1 VTSDNPF
8 LTSKLAG
15 FGTTIFAEMSAL
27 AVATGS
33 INLGQGFPDTDG
45 PSEVLEAAIE
55 AIRSGKGN
63 QYPPGAGIPELRL
76 AVADHQ
82 RAYYG
87 IKLDPDCEVL
97 VTCGAT
103 EALAAAFLSL
113 LDDGDEC
120 ILFEP
125 FYDSY
130 PAGVAMAG
138 AKVVPVLLREP
149 DFQPDLDELGQA
161 VSARTKMIVVNSP
174 HNPTGSVFTSETLS
188 GIAEL
193 AVQHNLIVVSDEAYE
208 HLTFDGVQHTPI
220 STFPGMEE
228 RTVTIG
234 SAGKTLSVTGWK
246 VGWATGPSQLI
257 AAVRTSKQ
265 FLTYVSSGPFQY
277 AAAIG
282 LALGSEYFTGFA
294 AGLQEKRDLLMAG
307 LQSAGFTT
315 FKPRGTYF
323 VTTDIRGLTDLSAAE
338 FCRSL
343 PHQCGVVAIPNSVF
357 YANPE
362 QGESFVRFAFCK
374 KVEILEEAA
383 ERLQRLTVNLKLN
396 LKLSV

>member
-1 VTSDNPF
+1 VTSDNPY

-45 PSEVLEAAIE
+45 PTEVLEAAIE

-63 QYPPGAGIPELRL
+63 QYPPGPGIPELRN
-76 AVADHQ
+76 AISDHQ

-87 IKLDPDCEVL
+87 IELDPDSQVL

-103 EALAAAFLSL
+103 EALAATLLSL
-113 LDDGDEC
+113 LDTGDEC

-130 PAGVAMAG
+130 PAGVALAG
-138 AKVVPVLLREP
+138 ATVIPVLLRAP
-149 DFQPDLDELGQA
+149 DFQPDLKELA
-161 VSARTKMIVVNSP
+161 AAISARTKMIVVNSP
-174 HNPTGSVFTSETLS
+174 HNPTGSVFTSNTLA
-188 GIAEL
+188 GIADI
-193 AVQHNLIVVSDEAYE
+193 AIRHNLIVVSDEAYE
-208 HLTFDGVQHTPI
+208 HLTFDGVRHSPI
-220 STFPGMEE
+220 SLLPGMAE

-234 SAGKTLSVTGWK
+234 SAGKSLSVTGWK

-277 AAAIG
+277 AVAVGLGIG
-282 LALGSEYFTGFA
+282 PAYFDGFA
-294 AGLQEKRDLLMAG
+294 AELQTKRDRLMAG
-307 LQSAGFTT
+307 LLTAGFAT
-315 FKPRGTYF
+315 FKPSGTYF
-323 VTTDIRGLTDLSAAE
+323 VTTDIRALTKQSAAD
-338 FCRSL
+338 FCRAL
-343 PHQCGVVAIPNSVF
+343 PHRCGVVAIPNSVF
-357 YANPE
+357 YANPAH
-362 QGESFVRFAFCK
+362 GDGFVRFAFCK
-374 KVEILEEAA
+374 KTAVIDEAV
-383 ERLQRLTVNLKLN
+383 ERLTRLKF
-396 LKLSV
+396 SV